1 MIKTFLK
8 DNQIQF
14 LQDESLKKHITFK
27 VGGEAKFVAMPQTKH
42 QAAKLLKFLK
52 ENNIKYYIIGR
63 GSNVI
68 FRDEGFDGV
77 IIKTS
82 NMQNIEFIGED
93 KVYADSGVVL
103 NVLCK
108 TLQEKSLAGLEFCY
122 GIPGNVGGGLFMNC
136 GAYGGEI
143 SSAVCE
149 VEYIDEN
156 GNFQKI
162 DVKDCQ
168 FSYRHSIFQNNDWF
182 ITGCT
187 FKLTK
192 GDKTQI
198 LSFMEDIMQR
208 RIDKQPL
215 DKPSAGSSFKRPV
228 GYFAAAL
235 IDECGLKGYSIGG
248 AQVSEKHAGFIV
260 NTGNATCNDI
270 VALAEYVE
278 RTVMQKK
285 GVAIEK
291 EMIIV

>member
-1 MIKTFLK
+1 
-8 DNQIQF
+8 
-14 LQDESLKKHITFK
+14 
-27 VGGEAKFVAMPQTKH
+27 
-42 QAAKLLKFLK
+42 
-52 ENNIKYYIIGR
+52 
-63 GSNVI
+63 
-68 FRDEGFDGV
+68 
-77 IIKTS
+77 
-82 NMQNIEFIGED
+82 MQNIEFIGED

-215 DKPSAGSSFKRPV
+215 DKPSAGSSFKRPA

-278 RTVMQKK
+278 QTVMQKK

>member
-42 QAAKLLKFLK
+42 QAANLFKFLK

-168 FSYRHSIFQNNDWF
+168 FSYRHSIFQDNNWF

-278 RTVMQKK
+278 QTVMQKK